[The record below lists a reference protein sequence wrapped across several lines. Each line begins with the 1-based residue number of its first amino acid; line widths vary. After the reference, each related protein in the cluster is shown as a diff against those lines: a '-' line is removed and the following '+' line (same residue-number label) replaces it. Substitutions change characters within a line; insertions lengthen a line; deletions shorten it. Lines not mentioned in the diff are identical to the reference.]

1 MKQIVSTFLF
11 LLAVSCAVAQSAPK
25 QIPGTEGQ
33 KTHPEAAVNS
43 TIPPFR
49 YVTHQRKFITNQD
62 IPVNKPVIMVLFNP
76 TCDHCQKAAQILKDN
91 KALFGQSTVVLVTFV
106 SNFGELEGFVQS
118 QGLAME
124 PNFFICAAEEKA
136 ITSYFMPN
144 YILPQI
150 LVYNK
155 QHKLKKVFYETMQA
169 DSVQYYM
176 TKP

>member
-1 MKQIVSTFLF
+1 MKRIAFTLLF
-11 LLAVSCAVAQSAPK
+11 LLTASSLFSQSAPK

-62 IPVNKPVIMVLFNP
+62 IPVNKPVIMFLFNP
-76 TCDHCQKAAQILKDN
+76 TCDHCHKAAQILKEN
-91 KALFGQSTVVLVTFV
+91 KAMFGQSTVVLVTFV
-106 SNFGELEGFVQS
+106 SNFAELEGFVQS

-155 QHKLKKVFYETMQA
+155 QHKLKKVFYETIQA
-169 DSVQYYM
+169 DSVQHYM
-176 TKP
+176 LKP